1 MSTKC
6 CQWEWKNWYS
16 FLLSTEIHQWFWL
29 LIESKLT
36 QWNINK
42 HIFITTKMMNKKFM
56 FWLLWMKVDEKII
69 KLWEKMKMISSI
81 EIIRLWFQIM
91 MKWMIWWVEN
101 ENKLKKWNKN
111 LIELIIVYFWFIFDC
126 FVHFSFYFLENQK
139 DKENEQK
146 NETQQRIIDPYVFQY
161 LWNLMIKIYFLFFI
175 SFYHFMTITYIVY

>member
-1 MSTKC
+1 MSTIC
-6 CQWEWKNWYS
+6 WQWEWKNWYS
-16 FLLSTEIHQWFWL
+16 FLLSTEIHQWFQL

-69 KLWEKMKMISSI
+69 KWWEKMKMISSI
-81 EIIRLWFQIM
+81 EIIRLWFQKM

-111 LIELIIVYFWFIFDC
+111 LIELIFVYFWLF
-126 FVHFSFYFLENQK
+126 HSFFNLFLSKTKRERK
-139 DKENEQK
+139 WTKEWNTTK
-146 NETQQRIIDPYVFQY
+146 NHR
-161 LWNLMIKIYFLFFI
+161 LKSLSI
-175 SFYHFMTITYIVY
+175 SLKFND